1 LAVAGNRAALTDMIS
16 LVLGL
21 GNIGD
26 KYAATRHNVGFDVV
40 AEIGQ
45 VLKAKKRRSTSEY
58 DLSTAEYE
66 GRKIYLAR
74 PRTYMN
80 LSGLAANALLQK
92 TELSPSE
99 MLVVVDDFNLPLG
112 TLRFRKKGSDGGHNG
127 LISIIEEI
135 GTKEFPRLR
144 LGIGPLPPDADG
156 SVEFVLSRFA
166 KSERKAVDEMIETAS
181 EAVVF
186 AIQHRLDLAM
196 SQYNSSPAL
205 PEDN

>member
-1 LAVAGNRAALTDMIS
+1 MAGNRAALIDMIS

-26 KYAATRHNVGFDVV
+26 KYAATRHNVGFGVV
-40 AEIGQ
+40 AGVEQ
-45 VLKAKKRRSTSEY
+45 ALKAKKRRSTSEY
-58 DLSTAEYE
+58 DLSTAEYD

-80 LSGLAANALLQK
+80 LSGLAAIALLQK

-127 LISIIEEI
+127 LISIIDEI
-135 GTKEFPRLR
+135 GTHEFPRLR
-144 LGIGPLPPDADG
+144 LGIGPLPPDAEG
-156 SVEFVLSRFA
+156 SAEFVLSRFA
-166 KSERKAVDEMIETAS
+166 SDEQKAVDEMIKTAA

-196 SQYNSSPAL
+196 SKYNSSPAL
-205 PEDN
+205 PEDH

>member
-1 LAVAGNRAALTDMIS
+1 MIS

-26 KYAATRHNVGFDVV
+26 KYAATRHNAGYDVV
-40 AEIGQ
+40 QEVER

-58 DLSTAEYE
+58 DLATTEYDE
-66 GRKIYLAR
+66 RKIYLAR

-80 LSGLAANALLQK
+80 LSGLAAVALLQK
-92 TELSPSE
+92 TELTPSE

-127 LISIIEEI
+127 LISIIDEI
-135 GTKEFPRLR
+135 GSGEFPRLR
-144 LGIGPLPPDADG
+144 LGIGPLPPDVEGSAD
-156 SVEFVLSRFA
+156 FVLSPFA
-166 KSERKAVDEMIETAS
+166 PEEQKAVAEMIETAA

-186 AIQHRLDLAM
+186 AIQHRLHLAM
-196 SQYNSSPAL
+196 SKYNSSPAL